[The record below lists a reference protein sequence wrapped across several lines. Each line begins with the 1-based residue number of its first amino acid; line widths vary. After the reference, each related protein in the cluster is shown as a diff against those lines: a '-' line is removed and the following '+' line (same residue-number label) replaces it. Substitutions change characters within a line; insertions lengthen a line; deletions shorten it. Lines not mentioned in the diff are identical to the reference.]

1 VGSKTKRFATGS
13 QRINTLNKQVILHI
27 ARNEEAG
34 GINDASKANIDKK
47 TLTPLRQ
54 KPNKNRQKT
63 SSWPLFT

>member
-34 GINDASKANIDKK
+34 GINDASKANSGRENEMK
-47 TLTPLRQ
+47 
-54 KPNKNRQKT
+54 
-63 SSWPLFT
+63 